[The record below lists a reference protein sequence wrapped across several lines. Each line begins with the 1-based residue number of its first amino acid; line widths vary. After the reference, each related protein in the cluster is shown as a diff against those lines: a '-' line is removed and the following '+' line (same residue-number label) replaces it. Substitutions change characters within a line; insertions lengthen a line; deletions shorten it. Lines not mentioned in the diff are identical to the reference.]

1 MSLTIICL
9 YIIFGMFIYL
19 FFHYKFLKIF
29 ENTLIRSVFTK
40 TKIRNKC
47 GIWSIPGPINIP
59 FVGTKWVFL
68 WKYKMSQIHKA
79 YEGEVIE
86 LEKEEFQLNE
96 HCLTAIY
103 RLL

>member
-19 FFHYKFLKIF
+19 FFHYKFLKLF
-29 ENTLIRSVFTK
+29 ENTLIRSVFTAS
-40 TKIRNKC
+40 KIRNKC

-59 FVGTKWVFL
+59 FVGTKWIFL

-79 YEGEVIE
+79 YEGTRTS
-86 LEKEEFQLNE
+86 KKKNE
-96 HCLTAIY
+96 NSNFNRNFH
-103 RLL
+103 